1 MVLHSARG
9 KTPSIKPPRCP
20 RLEEG
25 PSCCF
30 LLFCSSKVLSS
41 HPLTVTPQHFQIPPP
56 LSCLTVGNLT
66 WPEKVLRRS
75 HLAITEPTWNR
86 DTMHRPS
93 GSLSSTET
101 VPGQQVYSEKPIV
114 LQIVDSHP
122 DPDLQTEAYGPS
134 GFAGLF
140 ASSHVAVCA
149 VISAIGGLLFGYDQ
163 GIISVILT
171 MDHFL
176 ERFPEVAETASGAG
190 FLKGLMTAMITLGA
204 AFGKSR

>member
-1 MVLHSARG
+1 
-9 KTPSIKPPRCP
+9 
-20 RLEEG
+20 
-25 PSCCF
+25 
-30 LLFCSSKVLSS
+30 
-41 HPLTVTPQHFQIPPP
+41 
-56 LSCLTVGNLT
+56 
-66 WPEKVLRRS
+66 
-75 HLAITEPTWNR
+75 
-86 DTMHRPS
+86 MHRSS
-93 GSLSSTET
+93 GSLSSTGAA
-101 VPGQQVYSEKPIV
+101 PGQQDYSDKPIV
-114 LQIVDSHP
+114 LQIVDS

-204 AFGKSR
+204 AFGMSRQRWHGRLR